1 MTNVTIGRSLKS
13 PPHWLLSRFALSFS
27 FFFSFRMIYTDTVL
41 MYLMCSSAP
50 SASVICHHQLWSLS
64 HQPSTYLVLFLLLL
78 RTFHWSSVHSHSE
91 LAFQSEKFQLTY
103 FQLTTSFLGSV
114 LCSTLMSPSKLSSLA
129 LPLEPLGNVSI
140 SLLILLICL
149 HIWLHFPQHTLTFQS
164 YLS

>member
-41 MYLMCSSAP
+41 MYLMYLMCSSAP

-78 RTFHWSSVHSHSE
+78 RTFRW
-91 LAFQSEKFQLTY
+91 QLCYSLFIDPQFTAI
-103 FQLTTSFLGSV
+103 
-114 LCSTLMSPSKLSSLA
+114 LSWHFSLRNFSWHIFSLPHLSLA
-129 LPLEPLGNVSI
+129 QYCAVHWWAI
-140 SLLILLICL
+140 KVV
-149 HIWLHFPQHTLTFQS
+149 FPSTSSWAFGKCF
-164 YLS
+164 